1 MEQPLQTKSFEQF
14 AILLNVKGWF
24 MTWTFFFLQIPVY
37 SRPYDYIFIL
47 PDP

>member
-24 MTWTFFFLQIPVY
+24 MTWTFFFFFTDSCIQ
-37 SRPYDYIFIL
+37 
-47 PDP
+47 